1 MVGKGVGRLTKGKFS
16 ELLGIVWLESMKSVN
31 IISGFK
37 NTGTFPVDSAMFP
50 EDLFDPIDLKE
61 YKNKKY
67 QEQLQEMEILKEFH
81 QHTTSIELT
90 EPSNI
95 IPEISINSES
105 FISLTENNCLPF
117 NEINSEFLDYPIYI
131 EQHNLSTSNSNITSD
146 LTSTS
151 IEHNN
156 LSTSYNTID
165 HLGTTAL
172 SDITPVD
179 IIGIFSNQLINLKSQ
194 NITPVVPKQQIPR
207 LKTAMYG
214 EVLTTDEVIT
224 RLKEAETKKSDKQQ
238 KKGLRGRPKKKLSVQ
253 IDEDQIEKTMEID
266 IHNQS
271 LEESYEVANDIGL
284 EEIEYQTPV
293 WSDIKPGCFL
303 LVDFIGGLRKKT
315 HFKYVCLVKTVDED
329 DGEITVQGL
338 QKEDDYGAVFSFI
351 DNDISTI
358 TPEMIIAMLPRPN
371 QKQQGRKTMYVF
383 QGFVTVKE
391 K

>member
-1 MVGKGVGRLTKGKFS
+1 
-16 ELLGIVWLESMKSVN
+16 
-31 IISGFK
+31 
-37 NTGTFPVDSAMFP
+37 VDSAMFP

-67 QEQLQEMEILKEFH
+67 QEQLQEMEILKKFH
-81 QHTTSIELT
+81 QPTTSIEFA

-95 IPEISINSES
+95 IPEITINSGS
-105 FISLTENNCLPF
+105 FISLTESNCLPF

-146 LTSTS
+146 LTSSS
-151 IEHNN
+151 IEHNH

-207 LKTAMYG
+207 LKLLY
-214 EVLTTDEVIT
+214 
-224 RLKEAETKKSDKQQ
+224 
-238 KKGLRGRPKKKLSVQ
+238 
-253 IDEDQIEKTMEID
+253 QIEKTVEID
-266 IHNQS
+266 IHYLS
-271 LEESYEVANDIGL
+271 LEESYDVANDIGL

-338 QKEDDYGAVFSFI
+338 QKEDDYSAVFSFI

-358 TPEMIIAMLPRPN
+358 TPEMIIAMLPCPN

-383 QGFVTVKE
+383 QSFVIVKE